1 MSVTVRGS
9 PAAFEAGG
17 GATMASSRVEEGE
30 RAAAV
35 TVVPGS
41 VQLALSI
48 LHTLLYAA
56 LFSFAYLQLWRLLL
70 YGERRLSYQSL
81 CLFLCLSWAALRTT
95 LFSASFSL
103 GGSLPLFWPPSSLH
117 FFSRW
122 LLYCFPSCLQFSTLC
137 LLNLYLAEVI
147 CKVRCAAELDKNKIL
162 LRLGFML
169 ANLLFLVTNLTCS
182 MLVHGDI
189 SDNQLKWTIFAQA
202 LISDSLVILCVISL
216 VSYICKITK
225 VSSANVYLKSKGT
238 SMCQTVTVGSVVI
251 LLYSSRACYNLVV
264 ITLSQETIENP
275 FNFGWDNLSEKNHVE
290 DISEEEYVVFGMI
303 LFLWEHIPAWSMVL
317 FFRAQKP
324 NQNLAPDGTGNSHS
338 YNSRA
343 YFFDNPRRYDSDDD
357 LPRLG
362 GSREGSLSN
371 SQGLGWYGTIP
382 GSGSN
387 SFIVNPHLNGPT
399 SDSAPFLFACGNLD
413 MHNHYGLYSSPQN

>member
-17 GATMASSRVEEGE
+17 GATMASGRVEEDE
-30 RAAAV
+30 RAAAA

-41 VQLALSI
+41 VQLVLSI

-95 LFSASFSL
+95 LFSAAFSL
-103 GGSLPLFWPPSSLH
+103 GGSLPLLWPPSNLH

-137 LLNLYLAEVI
+137 LLNLYLAEII

-162 LRLGFML
+162 LHLGFML
-169 ANLLFLVTNLTCS
+169 ASLLFLVTNLTCS
-182 MLVHGDI
+182 VLVHGDI
-189 SDNQLKWTIFAQA
+189 SENQLKWTIFAQA

-216 VSYICKITK
+216 VSYICKIAK

-264 ITLSQETIENP
+264 ITLSQETIGSA
-275 FNFGWDNLSEKNHVE
+275 FTYGWDNLSEKNHVE

-303 LFLWEHIPAWSMVL
+303 LFLWEHIPAWSVVL

-324 NQNLAPDGTGNSHS
+324 NQNLAPDGIVNSHS
-338 YNSRA
+338 YTSRA

-371 SQGLGWYGTIP
+371 SQGLGWYGTVT

-387 SFIVNPHLNGPT
+387 SFIVNPHPNGPT
-399 SDSAPFLFACGNLD
+399 SDSAPLLFACGNLD
-413 MHNHYGLYSSPQN
+413 LNNHHSLYSTPQN

>member
-1 MSVTVRGS
+1 MRVTVRGS
-9 PAAFEAGG
+9 PAAFEAGAG
-17 GATMASSRVEEGE
+17 TTMASSRVEEEE
-30 RAAAV
+30 RAAAA

-41 VQLALSI
+41 VQLVLSI
-48 LHTLLYAA
+48 LHTSLYAA

-70 YGERRLSYQSL
+70 YEERRLSYQSL

-95 LFSASFSL
+95 LFSAAFSL
-103 GGSLPLFWPPSSLH
+103 GGSLPLLWPPSNLH

-147 CKVRCAAELDKNKIL
+147 CKVRCAAELHKNKIFL
-162 LRLGFML
+162 HLGFML
-169 ANLLFLVTNLTCS
+169 ASLLFLVTNLTCS
-182 MLVHGDI
+182 VLLHGDI
-189 SDNQLKWTIFAQA
+189 SENQLKWTIFAQA

-216 VSYICKITK
+216 VRYICKIAK
-225 VSSANVYLKSKGT
+225 VSSVSVYLKSKGT
-238 SMCQTVTVGSVVI
+238 SMCQTVTVGSVFI

-264 ITLSQETIENP
+264 ITLSHDTIESP
-275 FNFGWDNLSEKNHVE
+275 FDYGWDNLSEKNHVE

-324 NQNLAPDGTGNSHS
+324 NQNLAPDGIVNSHS
-338 YNSRA
+338 YTSRA

-357 LPRLG
+357 LSRLG
-362 GSREGSLSN
+362 DSRKGSLSN
-371 SQGLGWYGTIP
+371 SQGLGWYGTIT

-387 SFIVNPHLNGPT
+387 SFVINPHLNGPT
-399 SDSAPFLFACGNLD
+399 SDSAPLLFPCGNLD
-413 MHNHYGLYSSPQN
+413 INNHHTFYSTSQN